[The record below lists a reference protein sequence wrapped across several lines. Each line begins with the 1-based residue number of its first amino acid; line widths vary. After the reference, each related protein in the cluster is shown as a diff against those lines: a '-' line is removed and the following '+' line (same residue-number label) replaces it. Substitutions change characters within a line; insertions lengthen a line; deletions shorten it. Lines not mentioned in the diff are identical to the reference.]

1 MTQENTQGAQQ
12 SLNLSG
18 VTLNQDIVGVIA
30 ELQSKDTFETDTH
43 LDTIAQLIRKLIA
56 EADAATDPATKD
68 RDISFAHGL
77 LQIETVL
84 KTLALRK

>member
-18 VTLNQDIVGVIA
+18 ITLNQDIVGVIA
-30 ELQSKDTFETDTH
+30 ELQSKDTFETDTY

-56 EADAATDPATKD
+56 EADATTDPATKN
-68 RDISFAHGL
+68 RDVSFAQGL